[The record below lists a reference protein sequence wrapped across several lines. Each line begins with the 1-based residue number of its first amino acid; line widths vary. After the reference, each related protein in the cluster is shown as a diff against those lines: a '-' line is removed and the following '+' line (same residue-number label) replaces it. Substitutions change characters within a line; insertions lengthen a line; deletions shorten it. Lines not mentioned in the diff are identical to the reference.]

1 MLVRFLCLKAR
12 NKYQLRVEA
21 LMTSIFPRLSYVVI
35 QNDSNSRWDRYLGMT
50 AAMTQ
55 LPVPT
60 ATQVQIKSEKI
71 TPMTSGL
78 PTASCLCR
86 SPRPSAM
93 QRSLHPA
100 RRDHLKQLPRSRG
113 LQRRKSG
120 ISRTG
125 HTAGRSNHIC
135 EST

>member
-1 MLVRFLCLKAR
+1 MRFSETT
-12 NKYQLRVEA
+12 KYLSNYLTFGRI
-21 LMTSIFPRLSYVVI
+21 LSRL
-35 QNDSNSRWDRYLGMT
+35 NNSRWDRYLGMT

-120 ISRTG
+120 TSRTRHIAGCSISRRDRYLG
-125 HTAGRSNHIC
+125 MMTAMTQVLSPL
-135 EST
+135 